1 MSTKERPT
9 PESDREFDR
18 LQSIPGNNSMWDVA
32 HGMHAHA
39 RSLEKQR
46 DELREALAEYMSA
59 ESEHTDA
66 MLLAFDE
73 SLSTA
78 TKNAAQTKA
87 NVRLAKAKTAALSLL
102 RNNDKKED
110 KS

>member
-9 PESDREFDR
+9 PETEVETLFRNVQTAGGVEQWELVRAAF
-18 LQSIPGNNSMWDVA
+18 
-32 HGMHAHA
+32 A